1 MKHFFF
7 SNYLAEKNFEN
18 EAITVANCLSQIF
31 PNSLYLNNLLGNCY
45 YLIHGKILILFLIS
59 YLTF

>member
-18 EAITVANCLSQIF
+18 EAITVANCLLEIF

-45 YLIHGKILILFLIS
+45 YLIHG
-59 YLTF
+59 